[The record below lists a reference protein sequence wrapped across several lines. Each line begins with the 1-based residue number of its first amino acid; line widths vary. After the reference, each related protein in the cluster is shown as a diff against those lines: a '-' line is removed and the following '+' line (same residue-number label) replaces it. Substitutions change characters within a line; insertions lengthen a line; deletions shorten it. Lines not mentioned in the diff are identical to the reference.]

1 MQIDNCVLMP
11 NKIQLIAVWSLCVQS
26 VKMQKKIV
34 GKAIVNTFN
43 RLLQYPAC
51 HFLVWHASPVL
62 FCLSAENLMIPE
74 LILHFRT

>member
-11 NKIQLIAVWSLCVQS
+11 NKIHLIAVWSLCS
-26 VKMQKKIV
+26 KCKNAEKIV